1 MITTIASFSPL
12 TKGKT
17 KDPSKPTIETG
28 ANGVSL
34 EIPAFTQGPFLS
46 RLSACSAL
54 YGDFY
59 SLLNAGPSAKSSGEY
74 RALILQDNCL
84 AKRTSSSR
92 NKAWKELKARYVLDP
107 SNVLFRDFL
116 EEWQRCTSDQE
127 RALTAYCL
135 LALNDCLV
143 ADLGSNYLFP
153 RLREAPAEIRQDD
166 IIAYIHTC
174 EAKHPEL
181 RGWSSNTTIAVV
193 QKYAASIRDF
203 GLAEGVYKKQTV
215 RPALYASPARLLIR
229 ALREAGES
237 DLQIVRSPWFRLIG
251 LDSHEVIDGLSE
263 LSRQGRLGFRM
274 QADVVE
280 LALER
285 HEP

>member
-1 MITTIASFSPL
+1 MIITQSSPL
-12 TKGKT
+12 AKGKT
-17 KDPSKPTIETG
+17 KDTIKPTIETG
-28 ANGVSL
+28 ADVVASK
-34 EIPAFTQGPFLS
+34 IPAFTQGPFVS

-59 SLLNAGPSAKSSGEY
+59 SLLNAGASAKSSDDY

-84 AKRTSSSR
+84 AKRTSNSR
-92 NKAWKELKARYVLDP
+92 NKAWKELKARYLLDP
-107 SNVLFRDFL
+107 NNVLFRDFL
-116 EEWQRCTSDQE
+116 EEWRRCTSDQE

-153 RLREAPAEIRQDD
+153 RIRKAPAEVRQDD
-166 IIAYIHTC
+166 ILAYLHAS

-181 RGWSSNTTIAVV
+181 KEWTRNTTIAVV

-203 GLAEGVYKKQTV
+203 GLAKGVYKKQTV
-215 RPALYASPARLLIR
+215 RPALYASPVRLIIR
-229 ALREAGES
+229 ALRVSRNG
-237 DLQIVRSPWFRLIG
+237 DLKIIRSPWFRLVG
-251 LDSHEVIDGLSE
+251 LDTQEVVDALSE
-263 LSRQGRLGFRM
+263 LSRQGKLGFRM

-280 LALER
+280 LDLEGR
-285 HEP
+285 QR